1 MSARAILVRTGIA
14 VAFVAG
20 ALILLTVLYNLNV
33 IPGEISPFLT
43 YQAAV
48 ILGALWLLQSISG
61 QLRKMLF
68 PSLGERA
75 YSLVNIFKILGYII
89 LAIVGLSLLGVSPEV
104 ALAGGA
110 FSGLIIGLGAQPI
123 LGNFFAGLVVLLTG
137 FVKAG
142 DEIRVA
148 ASAIPYSVAVLPAYK
163 YFSPDY
169 IYMGYRGRII
179 EVGLFYS
186 TMTTETGLE
195 LRIPNNVILNSAVI
209 DYTPSHTVMRK
220 YQVRYEFKNDLDPDT
235 VLQKV
240 KETLSTLP
248 EVRNVFIN
256 EQSDKEYYIILVE
269 FYLGFDA
276 DWRGFKSEI
285 LRRLVKVHRALRQP
299 GQAR

>member
-148 ASAIPYSVAVLPAYK
+148 VWPSRIGASSFTLSYEITERRSGRLLAKSVSVLVSYDYGKRESKPIPADFRAVLEANLEPA
-163 YFSPDY
+163 
-169 IYMGYRGRII
+169 
-179 EVGLFYS
+179 
-186 TMTTETGLE
+186 
-195 LRIPNNVILNSAVI
+195 
-209 DYTPSHTVMRK
+209 
-220 YQVRYEFKNDLDPDT
+220 
-235 VLQKV
+235 
-240 KETLSTLP
+240 
-248 EVRNVFIN
+248 
-256 EQSDKEYYIILVE
+256 
-269 FYLGFDA
+269 
-276 DWRGFKSEI
+276 
-285 LRRLVKVHRALRQP
+285 
-299 GQAR
+299 